1 MLVKKVVRLCIQQLV
16 LDIDGQS
23 LLKIRLNGFLNSQS
37 LVYITSSIGRLSLR
51 TGFVA
56 KKIRE

>member
-56 KKIRE
+56 EKIRE